1 MNTTDDQLKNG
12 DPIVSPSMPTTA
24 WLTDPRVYA
33 VHRLDAHSDHA
44 CWSHAPVNGE
54 GSDLGQSLDGEWRV
68 RVETAP
74 TGRFPDGTSDVSPLF
89 AASDFDDSSFSRVQ
103 VPSHL
108 ETAGLL
114 APQYVNVQY
123 PWDGHEDPEAPA
135 IPEHGHVAVYRR
147 EFDADGEVAQAVR
160 EGRPVT
166 LTFQGAATAIYVW
179 LNGSFVGYAEDSF
192 TPSEFDVTDAI
203 KMEGNVLAVACYEYS
218 SASWLED
225 QDFWRLHGLFRSVE
239 LNARPSAHV
248 ADIHADTDWD
258 PATSRGSLSL
268 DILVDGT
275 PNAATADLVLRDKN
289 GTTVWHT
296 STEATGT
303 LHAEAEIDGA
313 SPWSAERPDLYTL
326 SVALLDADGRI
337 LEIARTRIG
346 FRRVSIEDGILK
358 LNGKRLV
365 FRGVNRH
372 EFDCRRGRAITE
384 EDMLWDIRFMK
395 RHNINAVRTS
405 HYPNQ
410 SRWYELCD
418 EYGIY
423 LIDETNLETHGS
435 WNSPGDIPVGT
446 SVPGDDEAWLGAC
459 IDRLDSMIMRDRN
472 HPSVLIWSLGNES

>member
-1 MNTTDDQLKNG
+1 M
-12 DPIVSPSMPTTA
+12 
-24 WLTDPRVYA
+24 
-33 VHRLDAHSDHA
+33 
-44 CWSHAPVNGE
+44 
-54 GSDLGQSLDGEWRV
+54 
-68 RVETAP
+68 
-74 TGRFPDGTSDVSPLF
+74 LF
-89 AASDFDDSSFSRVQ
+89 RS
-103 VPSHL
+103 
-108 ETAGLL
+108 
-114 APQYVNVQY
+114 
-123 PWDGHEDPEAPA
+123 
-135 IPEHGHVAVYRR
+135 
-147 EFDADGEVAQAVR
+147 
-160 EGRPVT
+160 
-166 LTFQGAATAIYVW
+166 
-179 LNGSFVGYAEDSF
+179 
-192 TPSEFDVTDAI
+192 
-203 KMEGNVLAVACYEYS
+203 CYEYS

-365 FRGVNRH
+365 FRGVNQI
-372 EFDCRRGRAITE
+372 GRV
-384 EDMLWDIRFMK
+384 
-395 RHNINAVRTS
+395 HV
-405 HYPNQ
+405 
-410 SRWYELCD
+410 
-418 EYGIY
+418 
-423 LIDETNLETHGS
+423 
-435 WNSPGDIPVGT
+435 
-446 SVPGDDEAWLGAC
+446 
-459 IDRLDSMIMRDRN
+459 
-472 HPSVLIWSLGNES
+472 